1 MAHIRTKYDM
11 KLFKGDVED
20 VCFQVSEKL
29 TPAIMRSADKYID
42 KVLKGIV
49 IWVKVWIN
57 FDSKR
62 VLVIN

>member
-49 IWVKVWIN
+49 I
-57 FDSKR
+57 
-62 VLVIN
+62 